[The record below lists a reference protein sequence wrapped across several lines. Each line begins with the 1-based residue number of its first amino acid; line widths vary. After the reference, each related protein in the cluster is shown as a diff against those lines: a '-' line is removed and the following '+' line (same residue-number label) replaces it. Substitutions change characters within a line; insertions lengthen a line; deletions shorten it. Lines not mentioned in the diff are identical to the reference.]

1 MQRALV
7 CAALAEGRSELSNPS
22 YCADAAAALGIVEA
36 LGASCERGERL
47 LSVRGGILGP
57 SSPFAGGGASAGAGS
72 GEPPFRLSCG
82 ESGLLMRMFAPIAAL
97 SPREVELLGEGSL
110 ASRPVSMLAG
120 PLAALGVSCR
130 TNGGLPPV
138 RLRGPLAGGRATVDA
153 SASSQFLTGLLM
165 ALPLAAKDSVLDVPR
180 IVSSGYI
187 DLTMETLRAFGV
199 SVERGGDYSRFEI
212 RGGQRYR
219 PTDFEVEGDWSGG
232 AFLLVAG
239 AIAAKDELIVEGL
252 PASSAQPDRAVIEA
266 LKSAGARLSQKEN
279 SVAVSRAPLRPFDFD
294 ATGCPD
300 LFPPLV
306 ALAAA
311 AEGVS
316 TLRGAGRLRNKESD
330 RAASLAEGFSGLGV
344 PVEVEGDLMRVR
356 GGAIR
361 GGAIDAR
368 NDHRIAMAAAVAA
381 LASSAGVEIEG
392 HECVRKSWPEF
403 FEDLGSIA
411 RCSP

>member
-36 LGASCERGERL
+36 LGSVCERGEGF
-47 LSVRGGILGP
+47 LSVRGGILAP
-57 SSPFAGGGASAGAGS
+57 SSSLARAGAAPGEGA

-97 SPREVELLGEGSL
+97 SPGAVELVGEGSL
-110 ASRPVSMLAG
+110 ASRPVSMMTG
-120 PLAALGVSCR
+120 PLAALGVSCA

-138 RLRGPLAGGRATVDA
+138 RLRGPLRGGRATVDA
-153 SASSQFLTGLLM
+153 SSSSQFLTGLLM

-180 IVSSGYI
+180 IVSRGYI
-187 DLTMETLRAFGV
+187 DLTMETMRAFGV
-199 SVERGGDYSRFEI
+199 AVERSGDYSRFEI
-212 RGGQRYR
+212 PGGQSYR
-219 PTDFEVEGDWSGG
+219 PTHFEVEGDWSGG

-239 AIAAKDELIVEGL
+239 AIAAEKGLVVEGL

-266 LKSAGARLSQKEN
+266 LSSAGARLSQGDN
-279 SVAVSRAPLRPFDFD
+279 SVSVSRASLRAFDFD
-294 ATGCPD
+294 ATDCPD

-311 AEGVS
+311 CCGVS
-316 TLRGAGRLRNKESD
+316 TLRGAARLRNKESD
-330 RAASLAEGFSGLGV
+330 RASSLAEGFLSLGV

-356 GGAIR
+356 GGKIR
-361 GGAIDAR
+361 GGAVDAH

-381 LASSAGVEIEG
+381 LASSEGVEIEG
-392 HECVRKSWPEF
+392 PECVKKSWPEF
-403 FEDLGSIA
+403 FEDLDSIA

>member
-1 MQRALV
+1 
-7 CAALAEGRSELSNPS
+7 
-22 YCADAAAALGIVEA
+22 
-36 LGASCERGERL
+36 
-47 LSVRGGILGP
+47 
-57 SSPFAGGGASAGAGS
+57 
-72 GEPPFRLSCG
+72 
-82 ESGLLMRMFAPIAAL
+82 
-97 SPREVELLGEGSL
+97 
-110 ASRPVSMLAG
+110 
-120 PLAALGVSCR
+120 
-130 TNGGLPPV
+130 
-138 RLRGPLAGGRATVDA
+138 
-153 SASSQFLTGLLM
+153 
-165 ALPLAAKDSVLDVPR
+165 
-180 IVSSGYI
+180 
-187 DLTMETLRAFGV
+187 
-199 SVERGGDYSRFEI
+199 
-212 RGGQRYR
+212 
-219 PTDFEVEGDWSGG
+219 
-232 AFLLVAG
+232 
-239 AIAAKDELIVEGL
+239 
-252 PASSAQPDRAVIEA
+252 
-266 LKSAGARLSQKEN
+266 
-279 SVAVSRAPLRPFDFD
+279 VAVSRAPLRPFDFD

>member
-1 MQRALV
+1 
-7 CAALAEGRSELSNPS
+7 
-22 YCADAAAALGIVEA
+22 
-36 LGASCERGERL
+36 
-47 LSVRGGILGP
+47 
-57 SSPFAGGGASAGAGS
+57 
-72 GEPPFRLSCG
+72 
-82 ESGLLMRMFAPIAAL
+82 
-97 SPREVELLGEGSL
+97 
-110 ASRPVSMLAG
+110 
-120 PLAALGVSCR
+120 
-130 TNGGLPPV
+130 
-138 RLRGPLAGGRATVDA
+138 VDA
-153 SASSQFLTGLLM
+153 SSSSQFLTGLLM
-165 ALPLAAKDSVLDVPR
+165 ALPLAARDSVLDVPR
-180 IVSSGYI
+180 LVSSGYI
-187 DLTMETLRAFGV
+187 DLTMETMRAFGV
-199 SVERGGDYSRFEI
+199 EVERCGDYSRFEI

-239 AIAAKDELIVEGL
+239 AIAAKDELVVEGL

-266 LKSAGARLSQKEN
+266 LKSAGARLSQKDN

-311 AEGVS
+311 TEGVS

-330 RAASLAEGFSGLGV
+330 RAVSLAQGFSSLGV
-344 PVEVEGDLMRVR
+344 RVEVEGELMHVW

-361 GGAIDAR
+361 GGAVDAH

-381 LASSAGVEIEG
+381 LASSGGVEIEG
-392 HECVRKSWPEF
+392 AECVRKSWPEF